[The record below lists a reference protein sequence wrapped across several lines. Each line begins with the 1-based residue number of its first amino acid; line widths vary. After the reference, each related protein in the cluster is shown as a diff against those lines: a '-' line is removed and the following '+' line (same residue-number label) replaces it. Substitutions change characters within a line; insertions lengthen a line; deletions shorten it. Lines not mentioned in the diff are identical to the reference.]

1 MFNNS
6 ILFSR
11 WPAMSMKCQWHFM
24 FIVFYVLQ
32 HKHFRISVP
41 GEKKSIKKINFMTI
55 VLFQNLAEFEHVP
68 SMISQV
74 EEITD

>member
-1 MFNNS
+1 
-6 ILFSR
+6 
-11 WPAMSMKCQWHFM
+11 M

-55 VLFQNLAEFEHVP
+55 VLFQNLAEFEHVS